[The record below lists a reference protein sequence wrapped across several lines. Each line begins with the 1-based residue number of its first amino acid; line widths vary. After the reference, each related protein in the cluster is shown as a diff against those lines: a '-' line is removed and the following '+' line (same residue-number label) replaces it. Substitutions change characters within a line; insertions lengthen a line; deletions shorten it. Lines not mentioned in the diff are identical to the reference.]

1 MHRLV
6 TVFSVFLFI
15 ILMSGTVQASPID
28 KPFKGVIQKVST
40 ASAMQGQTA
49 QVRIEEGKRK
59 GDVVS
64 TKANPSVSG
73 GSIQLQKG
81 DAVMLSRV
89 KDAAGRDAY
98 YIVDYVRTPGL
109 LILFIVF
116 LIFVLLIGRWK
127 GLFAVVGMIL
137 SFVII
142 SQFIIPQILLGNDP
156 ILISLMGSLFIIPL
170 TFYVSHGVSR
180 TTHVA
185 VVGTFITLTIT
196 GILAY
201 AAVDLVKLT
210 GYAAEEASFL
220 QLLTRG
226 SINIKSLLLAGII
239 IGTLGVLDDITISQS
254 GIVDRL
260 AVANPKYTV
269 RKLYHEAMVLGR
281 DHIASLVNTLILV
294 YTGAALP
301 LFLLFYNSNTTLA
314 LAVNQE
320 IVATEIVRTL
330 VSSIG
335 IIAAVPITTFLAAW
349 YRKH

>member
-1 MHRLV
+1 
-6 TVFSVFLFI
+6 
-15 ILMSGTVQASPID
+15 MSGTLQASEMN

-40 ASAMQGQTA
+40 ASAMQSQGA
-49 QVRIEEGKRK
+49 LVRIEEGKQK
-59 GDVVS
+59 GQIVS

-73 GSIQLQKG
+73 GGIRFQTG
-81 DAVMLSRV
+81 DAVMLSQV
-89 KDAAGRDAY
+89 KDAAGNDAY

-109 LILFIVF
+109 LTLFIVF

-127 GLFAVVGMIL
+127 GLFAAVGMIL
-137 SFVII
+137 SFIII

-185 VVGTFITLTIT
+185 VVATFITLIIT

-201 AAVDLVKLT
+201 AAVDLAKLT

-220 QLLTRG
+220 QLLTGG

-254 GIVDRL
+254 GIVERL

-301 LFLLFYNSNTTLA
+301 LFLLFYNSKTTLA

>member
-1 MHRLV
+1 M
-6 TVFSVFLFI
+6 
-15 ILMSGTVQASPID
+15 QASEMN

-40 ASAMQGQTA
+40 ASAMQSQGA
-49 QVRIEEGKRK
+49 LVRIEEGKQK
-59 GDVVS
+59 GQIVS
-64 TKANPSVSG
+64 TKPNPSVSG
-73 GSIQLQKG
+73 GGIRFQTG
-81 DAVMLSRV
+81 DAVMLSQV
-89 KDAAGRDAY
+89 KDAAGNDAY

-109 LILFIVF
+109 LTLFIVF

-127 GLFAVVGMIL
+127 GLFAAVGMIL
-137 SFVII
+137 SFIII

-170 TFYVSHGVSR
+170 TFFISHGISR

-185 VVGTFITLTIT
+185 VGATFITLIIT

-201 AAVDLVKLT
+201 AAVDLAKLT

-220 QLLTRG
+220 QLLTGG

-254 GIVDRL
+254 GIVERL

-301 LFLLFYNSNTTLA
+301 LFLLFYNSKTTLA